1 MQLLPHG
8 TQELPRIG
16 QFPPDLKSV
25 PQRKTASEKL
35 IDHQELLPMRLA
47 QVRAGMRRRSAW
59 NVELSR
65 SW

>member
-25 PQRKTASEKL
+25 PQKKNRIGEA
-35 IDHQELLPMRLA
+35 H
-47 QVRAGMRRRSAW
+47 
-59 NVELSR
+59 
-65 SW
+65 